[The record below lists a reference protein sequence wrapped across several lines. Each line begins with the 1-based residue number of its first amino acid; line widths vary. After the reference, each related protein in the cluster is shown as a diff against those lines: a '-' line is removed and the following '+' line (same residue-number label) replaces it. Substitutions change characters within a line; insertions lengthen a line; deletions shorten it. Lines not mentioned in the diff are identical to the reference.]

1 MTESLYVD
9 EAVSPDAG
17 SGDILLELQR
27 AGREAT
33 MGFFDFWPSKA
44 VEVVSP
50 GATTAMTGSCP
61 SCANAELLV
70 AVDHRQQRN
79 EFCPNCGM
87 CWHRE
92 LGQLRRV
99 ERDTCPGC
107 RFCEHCPAWC
117 CSAPAALLS
126 P

>member
-9 EAVSPDAG
+9 ASVSPDAD
-17 SGDILLELQR
+17 SDDILLELQR

-33 MGFFDFWPSKA
+33 LGFPVFWPSKA
-44 VEVVSP
+44 SGVVP
-50 GATTAMTGSCP
+50 AGVTTAATACCP
-61 SCANAELLV
+61 SCANTNLLV

-79 EFCPNCGM
+79 SFCPDCGM
-87 CWHRE
+87 CWHGE
-92 LGQLRRV
+92 SGQLRRV

-117 CSAPAALLS
+117 CRAPATLLS